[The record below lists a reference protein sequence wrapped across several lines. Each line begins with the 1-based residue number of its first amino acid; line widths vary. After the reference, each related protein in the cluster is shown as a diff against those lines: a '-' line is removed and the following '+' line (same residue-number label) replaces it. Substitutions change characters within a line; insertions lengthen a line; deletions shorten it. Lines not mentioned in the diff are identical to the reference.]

1 MGWVGGGR
9 KTVVQKNDY
18 NDQWIKDWHSD
29 AIDREAQIT
38 SRIDSRARVDENQ
51 DTKLGEATRRLNEI
65 SGIQD
70 TFETRIGQN
79 YSDLSSL
86 TGDVSGLSSQLSDLE
101 GLVNTPTT
109 VGDVSGLDDI
119 IQNLQSQYTTADT
132 NIGNLS
138 NQLSTTEASIRGDTK
153 SQLDQAIS
161 GLGINDYLKTSD
173 FNTRMSD
180 NLGALGDTL
189 RGDFGRDIAAL
200 DLPGVRDAISSAQ
213 GDIGGLTEDFAGLSS
228 DMDWIKQLDLGGF
241 DDRLS
246 EQGSNIR
253 SEFQGDLT
261 DLQNI
266 LESGRGEDLANLENQ
281 LGRDRTADLL
291 QLRQDVESGR
301 ASEIEALAGNLRQE
315 YGDQLFDLSDTFDE
329 RLSGVQSELGGDIT
343 DLFGRSDTLQRG
355 VDTLTSDLGTTSQQL
370 GALRD
375 SFGDYQTQAASN
387 LGDVRSALESE
398 LGDLSGSLTSGL
410 ADVKTDYLDRILG
423 TQQAGATAREDLR
436 SDLTGAI
443 GSESEAR
450 RTGLASEASARQSG
464 LATEAS
470 AREAGLQSAADA
482 RTQLEQRA
490 SEGFQDVYKTREQA
504 ISDLS
509 GRFGENLRA
518 QEESLGRRID
528 DTSKAVDEK
537 IGRLGSMMNY
547 RMLGDSA
554 GGVKMRRSKA
564 YKSGAVS
571 TGTGQLSRTM
581 KLKTLNL

>member
-1 MGWVGGGR
+1 MIK
-9 KTVVQKNDY
+9 KTVQAAAPSY
-18 NDQWIKDWHSD
+18 NDQWIKDWMSD
-29 AIDREAQIT
+29 AENRESGYVNQLGGIEGVNTTQSTQIGDLFT
-38 SRIDSRARVDENQ
+38 RTDESN
-51 DTKLGEATRRLNEI
+51 RRLDELGTWNEDRLKEIQGLGGDI
-65 SGIQD
+65 SGL
-70 TFETRIGQN
+70 R
-79 YSDLSSL
+79 
-86 TGDVSGLSSQLSDLE
+86 GDLSDLE

-119 IQNLQSQYTTADT
+119 IQNLQTRYTDVA
-132 NIGNLS
+132 
-138 NQLSTTEASIRGDTK
+138 GDV
-153 SQLDQAIS
+153 S
-161 GLGINDYLKTSD
+161 GLD
-173 FNTRMSD
+173 TRMTQ
-180 NLGALGDTL
+180 NLDALGSTL
-189 RGDFGRDIAAL
+189 RGEFGADIQAL
-200 DLPGVRDAISSAQ
+200 NLPAVRDAINAAQ

-228 DMDWIKQLDLGGF
+228 DMDWIKKLDLEGF

-281 LGRDRTADLL
+281 LGKDRAADLL

-329 RLSGVQSELGGDIT
+329 RLSGVQSELGGNIQ
-343 DLFGRSDTLQRG
+343 DLFGSTGELKSG
-355 VDTLTSDLGTTSQQL
+355 LETLTSGLGTTSQQL
-370 GALRD
+370 GTLKD
-375 SFGDYQTQAASN
+375 SFGDYKTQAASN
-387 LGDVRSALESE
+387 LGDVKSALQSE
-398 LGDLSGSLTSGL
+398 IGDVEGSLTTGL
-410 ADVKTDYLDRILG
+410 SDLG
-423 TQQAGATAREDLR
+423 TSLR
-436 SDLTGAI
+436 G
-443 GSESEAR
+443 
-450 RTGLASEASARQSG
+450 EAS
-464 LATEAS
+464 S
-470 AREAGLQSAADA
+470 AL
-482 RTQLEQRA
+482 
-490 SEGFQDVYKTREQA
+490 QDVYKTREQA

>member
-1 MGWVGGGR
+1 MGWVGGGQ

-101 GLVNTPTT
+101 GLVNTPTA

-554 GGVKMRRSKA
+554 GGVKM
-564 YKSGAVS
+564 
-571 TGTGQLSRTM
+571 
-581 KLKTLNL
+581 

>member
-1 MGWVGGGR
+1 MIKIGGGGGGGGAS
-9 KTVVQKNDY
+9 Y
-18 NDQWIKDWHSD
+18 NDQWIKDWQSEAEKREVDYVDRFQTGHEGQGKQ
-29 AIDREAQIT
+29 IDDLFTR
-38 SRIDSRARVDENQ
+38 SS
-51 DTKLGEATRRLNEI
+51 EATRRLNELGTWNTDRINEI
-65 SGIQD
+65 SGLS
-70 TFETRIGQN
+70 G
-79 YSDLSSL
+79 DLSSL

-119 IQNLQSQYTTADT
+119 IQNLQTRYTDVA
-132 NIGNLS
+132 
-138 NQLSTTEASIRGDTK
+138 GDV
-153 SQLDQAIS
+153 S
-161 GLGINDYLKTSD
+161 GLD
-173 FNTRMSD
+173 TRMTQ
-180 NLGALGDTL
+180 NLDALGSTL
-189 RGDFGRDIAAL
+189 RGEFGADIQAL
-200 DLPGVRDAISSAQ
+200 NLPAVRDAINAAQ

-228 DMDWIKQLDLGGF
+228 DMDWIKKLDLEGF

-253 SEFQGDLT
+253 SEFKGDLT

-281 LGRDRTADLL
+281 LGKDRAADLL

-329 RLSGVQSELGGDIT
+329 RLSGIQSELGGDISSLFSQQG
-343 DLFGRSDTLQRG
+343 DLRG
-355 VDTLTSDLGTTSQQL
+355 DLEGGLATLTSDLGTTSQQL

-423 TQQAGATAREDLR
+423 ESQARQ
-436 SDLTGAI
+436 S
-443 GSESEAR
+443 
-450 RTGLASEASARQSG
+450 GLATEASARQSG

-470 AREAGLQSAADA
+470 ARQSGLAEAAEARSELGTSLRGEASSA
-482 RTQLEQRA
+482 L
-490 SEGFQDVYKTREQA
+490 QDVYKTREQA

>member
-1 MGWVGGGR
+1 MGWVGGGQ

-101 GLVNTPTT
+101 GLVNTPTA

>member
-1 MGWVGGGR
+1 MSGGSS
-9 KTVVQKNDY
+9 TTENPYD
-18 NDQWIKDWHSD
+18 DQWIKNWQSD
-29 AIDREAQIT
+29 AEGRERGYINQIGGIEGVNT
-38 SRIDSRARVDENQ
+38 TQSTQIGDLFTRSN
-51 DTKLGEATRRLNEI
+51 EATRRLNELGNWNADRMNEI
-65 SGIQD
+65 SG
-70 TFETRIGQN
+70 
-79 YSDLSSL
+79 L
-86 TGDVSGLSSQLSDLE
+86 TGDVSGLSRSFSDLE
-101 GLVNTPTT
+101 KLVNTPTA
-109 VGDVSGLDDI
+109 VGDVTGLDNI
-119 IQNLQSQYTTADT
+119 IQNLQSQYSGSATDISNLQT
-132 NIGNLS
+132 NLS
-138 NQLSTTEASIRGDTK
+138 TGLSNLGTSTK
-153 SQLDQAIS
+153 QQLDQAIS

-173 FNTRMSD
+173 FDTRMSD

-315 YGDQLFDLSDTFDE
+315 YGDQLFDLSDTFDT
-329 RLSGVQSELGGDIT
+329 RLSGIQSELGGDIT
-343 DLFGRSDTLQRG
+343 DLFGKSDTLQRG

-423 TQQAGATAREDLR
+423 TQQAGATAREGLR

-443 GSESEAR
+443 GSEAEAR
-450 RTGLASEASARQSG
+450 RTGLASEATARETGLASEAAARQSG
-464 LATEAS
+464 LSEAAG
-470 AREAGLQSAADA
+470 ARETLASNLRGEAQSA
-482 RTQLEQRA
+482 L
-490 SEGFQDVYKTREQA
+490 SDVYQTREQA
-504 ISDLS
+504 ISNLS